1 MPLSERDSG
10 ERRRHW
16 LWRVPWFLLGGL
28 LLLFICLQDTP
39 QIERV
44 TIGSPGSPSDTPL
57 TIVQLSDLHMQGR
70 RDVLR
75 LKYALELVERE
86 HPDAV
91 VLTGDFVREDAT
103 QVNLATPLLTGLSAP
118 LGSYAVLG
126 NHDLWTDRH
135 VVTEGLRSAGIKV
148 LDNEGVVLSNG
159 EAALYLA
166 GLDDAWSGT
175 SDLAAATEGNTT
187 GLPVVMLIH
196 EPDLGEPF
204 VRAGSVWL
212 QLSGHSHGG
221 QVRVPGRG
229 ALILP
234 DYAQQYDQ
242 GLYSV
247 DDGWLYVNRG
257 LGTTTVPIRLGCR
270 PEVTVLT
277 LYPPVATS
285 MLP

>member
-1 MPLSERDSG
+1 MPFLERDAG
-10 ERRRHW
+10 QGGKRW
-16 LWRVPWFLLGGL
+16 LWRVPWFLLGGS
-28 LLLFICLQDTP
+28 LLLFMCLQDTP

-44 TIGSPGSPSDTPL
+44 TIGSPSSPSDIPI

-75 LKYALELVERE
+75 LQYALNLVERE

-103 QVNLATPLLTGLSAP
+103 QVNLATPLLAGLSAP

-126 NHDLWTDRH
+126 NHDLWTNRQ
-135 VVTEGLRSAGIKV
+135 VVTEGLRAAGIVV
-148 LDNEGVVLSNG
+148 LDNEGVILSNG
-159 EAALYLA
+159 GATLYLA

-175 SDLAAATEGNTT
+175 PDLPAATQGNAT

-204 VRAGSVWL
+204 VQAGSVWL

-221 QVRVPGRG
+221 QVRPPGRG

-234 DYAQQYDQ
+234 DYAQRYDQ
-242 GLYSV
+242 GLYSIR
-247 DDGWLYVNRG
+247 DGWLYVNRG

-277 LYPPVATS
+277 LYPPGVAQE
-285 MLP
+285 LP

>member
-75 LKYALELVERE
+75 LKYAVELVERE

-166 GLDDAWSGT
+166 GLDDAWS
-175 SDLAAATEGNTT
+175 
-187 GLPVVMLIH
+187 
-196 EPDLGEPF
+196 EPRSG
-204 VRAGSVWL
+204 GS
-212 QLSGHSHGG
+212 H
-221 QVRVPGRG
+221 RG
-229 ALILP
+229 
-234 DYAQQYDQ
+234 
-242 GLYSV
+242 
-247 DDGWLYVNRG
+247 
-257 LGTTTVPIRLGCR
+257 
-270 PEVTVLT
+270 
-277 LYPPVATS
+277 
-285 MLP
+285 

>member
-1 MPLSERDSG
+1 MRLPERDAG
-10 ERRRHW
+10 RRHRQW
-16 LWRVPWFLLGGL
+16 LRRAPWYLLGGL

-44 TIGSPGSPSDTPL
+44 TIGSPSSPLDVPI

-103 QVNLATPLLTGLSAP
+103 QVNLAAPLLARLSAP
-118 LGSYAVLG
+118 LGTYAVLG
-126 NHDLWTDRH
+126 NHDLWTNRH
-135 VVTEGLRSAGIKV
+135 IVTEALQSARVIV

-159 EAALYLA
+159 SAALYLA

-175 SDLAAATEGNTT
+175 ADLPAATRDNVT
-187 GLPVVMLIH
+187 GLPVVMLVH
-196 EPDLGEPF
+196 EPDLGATF
-204 VRAGSVWL
+204 VQAGSAWL

-221 QVRVPGRG
+221 QVRLPGRG

-234 DYAQQYDQ
+234 DYARRYDQ
-242 GLYSV
+242 GLYSIGE
-247 DDGWLYVNRG
+247 GWLYVNRG

-277 LYPPVATS
+277 IYPPAAAQE
-285 MLP
+285 LP

>member
-135 VVTEGLRSAGIKV
+135 VVTEGLRSAGIVV
-148 LDNEGVVLSNG
+148 LKRGAILSNG
-159 EAALYLA
+159 ETALYLA
-166 GLDDAWSGT
+166 GGAWSNPIWRQPQREPNRP
-175 SDLAAATEGNTT
+175 AA
-187 GLPVVMLIH
+187 LM
-196 EPDLGEPF
+196 
-204 VRAGSVWL
+204 
-212 QLSGHSHGG
+212 
-221 QVRVPGRG
+221 
-229 ALILP
+229 
-234 DYAQQYDQ
+234 
-242 GLYSV
+242 
-247 DDGWLYVNRG
+247 
-257 LGTTTVPIRLGCR
+257 
-270 PEVTVLT
+270 
-277 LYPPVATS
+277 
-285 MLP
+285 